1 MLVMVACRKCQ
12 EKKSARRESDCSMRT
27 DRYDKA
33 KSPFR
38 NLSANAAKN
47 VTSEVLYVAM
57 LILCNKESVR
67 FF

>member
-1 MLVMVACRKCQ
+1 
-12 EKKSARRESDCSMRT
+12 MRT

-38 NLSANAAKN
+38 NRSANAAKN

-57 LILCNKESVR
+57 LILCNKESVQLLQSYISLLKEYR
-67 FF
+67 SLRLGRQSILY